1 MWESALGGRYDHRKE
16 KMAKQDLDQMLAQA
30 QDTLDKGGDLSKID
44 NDQNGKVKET
54 VSKKESINDK
64 IKKSRMETNQAEEAA
79 EGEEDVAVEAK
90 AGKKAK
96 KTKKGKAKVR
106 SAKYTKA
113 LEQIDANKKYEIVD
127 ALELVKKTSLTKFD
141 GNVEVHIRLMGKNKK
156 AEQVRGMIQYPN
168 TTGKSISV
176 VILDEKTIEEIT
188 KTGKAE
194 ADVYLTTPADMG
206 KVAKLARILGPK
218 GKMPNPKSGTITL
231 DPAKTK
237 AELEGGKTEFKSDS
251 YGIVHQVIGKVSAKE
266 EALAANFKALLAVLP
281 VEKIVSINISATMG
295 PGVKVQ
301 K

>member
-1 MWESALGGRYDHRKE
+1 MAGRYDHRKE
-16 KMAKQDLDQMLAQA
+16 HMAKQDLDQMLSQA

-64 IKKSRMETNQAEEAA
+64 IKKSRMEANQADEAA
-79 EGEEDVAVEAK
+79 EEVVDGAT
-90 AGKKAK
+90 GKKAK
-96 KTKKGKAKVR
+96 KTKKGKAKTR
-106 SAKYTKA
+106 SAKYTAA
-113 LEQIDANKKYEIVD
+113 LEQVDANKKYEITD

-141 GNVEVHIRLMGKNKK
+141 GNVEVHIRMIGKNKK

-168 TTGKSISV
+168 TTGKSLTV
-176 VILDEKTIEEIT
+176 VILDEATIEEIT
-188 KTGKAE
+188 KTGKAD
-194 ADVYLTTPADMG
+194 ADIYLTTPADMG
-206 KVAKLARILGPK
+206 KVAKLARVLGPK

-295 PGVKVQ
+295 PSVKVQ

>member
-1 MWESALGGRYDHRKE
+1 MGAGRRYDHRKE

-64 IKKSRMETNQAEEAA
+64 IKKSRMEANQAEEAA
-79 EGEEDVAVEAK
+79 GEEEVVATT
-90 AGKKAK
+90 GKKAK
-96 KTKKGKAKVR
+96 KTKKGKAKTR
-106 SAKYTKA
+106 SAKYTAA
-113 LEQIDANKKYEIVD
+113 LEQIDTNKKYEIAE

-141 GNVEVHIRLMGKNKK
+141 GNVEAHIRMIGKSKK

-168 TTGKSISV
+168 TTGKSLTV
-176 VILDEKTIEEIT
+176 VILDEATIEEIA

-206 KVAKLARILGPK
+206 KVAKLARVLGPK

-237 AELEGGKTEFKSDS
+237 AELEGGKTEFKADS
-251 YGIVHQVIGKVSAKE
+251 YGIVHQVIGKVSANT

-281 VEKIVSINISATMG
+281 VEKIVSINLSATMG
-295 PGVKVQ
+295 PSVKVS